1 MGIFSRFQD
10 IVNANINSLL
20 DRAEDPQKMIRMMIQ
35 EMEETLV
42 EVRTTSA
49 RVIADK
55 KTLCRREEN
64 LRREAADWGDKARLA
79 LSREREDLARGA
91 LAEQSALLETLE
103 IAEQEIGR
111 IDAHLVELN
120 TEIAQLQHKLDD
132 AKAKQKSL
140 VAREQSARS
149 RLEIRRRFS
158 REKLD
163 EAFSKFEHYE
173 RKMDDLEAEVESH
186 DLGSKTLSD
195 EISDLARDSSVDE
208 ALAKLKAEM
217 KQASGEPAKQS
228 AKKSSK
234 QD

>member
-10 IVNANINSLL
+10 IVNANITALL

-35 EMEETLV
+35 EMEETLI

-55 KTLCRREEN
+55 KTLSRREEN
-64 LRREAADWGDKARLA
+64 LRREADDWGDKARLA
-79 LSREREDLARGA
+79 LSRQREDLARAA
-91 LAEQSALLETLE
+91 LAEQAALQETLAL
-103 IAEQEIGR
+103 AEQEIGR
-111 IDAHLVELN
+111 IDTHLVELN
-120 TEIAQLQHKLDD
+120 AEIGQLQHKLDD

-186 DLGSKTLSD
+186 DLGSKTLAE
-195 EISDLARDSSVDE
+195 EIADLARDSSIDE
-208 ALAKLKAEM
+208 ALAKLKADM
-217 KQASGEPAKQS
+217 QQGAGESSDKPA
-228 AKKSSK
+228 AKPAGK
-234 QD
+234 